1 MKKSHIIFTIIVILF
16 LGVGIYSYLSTNQ
29 NTQKDSKVEINK
41 EFQIVSLIEDLDH
54 PWDVKLAS
62 DGTIF
67 FTQRQTGLYKYID
80 EVQEVYLPDDLYNSG
95 EGGMLGFDLAP
106 DFEQSREIY
115 ACFNSQKSD
124 TELNIIVSKLTLNN
138 DFSGIESR
146 EDIITDIES
155 SESGRH
161 SGCRVIFDRNNN
173 NILWITTGDAANADN
188 PQDPES
194 LNGKVLRVDKN
205 GVGVEGNLGDPFDPR
220 IFSYGHRNLQGI
232 TLLEEYNQTYGYGFT
247 AEHGPDVDDEINPL
261 IEGNFGW
268 DPKSPYNENVP
279 MTDLDKYPDAI
290 QALWSSGDRTIAMS
304 GILYID
310 SGLWQGDIL
319 LAALKDSYIL
329 RFQIQEDGSLEKLE
343 EVINNYGRIRQVYQ
357 AENGRI
363 FFTTDNGNED
373 IIGEIV
379 FN

>member
-1 MKKSHIIFTIIVILF
+1 
-16 LGVGIYSYLSTNQ
+16 
-29 NTQKDSKVEINK
+29 
-41 EFQIVSLIEDLDH
+41 
-54 PWDVKLAS
+54 
-62 DGTIF
+62 
-67 FTQRQTGLYKYID
+67 
-80 EVQEVYLPDDLYNSG
+80 
-95 EGGMLGFDLAP
+95 
-106 DFEQSREIY
+106 
-115 ACFNSQKSD
+115 
-124 TELNIIVSKLTLNN
+124 
-138 DFSGIESR
+138 
-146 EDIITDIES
+146 
-155 SESGRH
+155 
-161 SGCRVIFDRNNN
+161 
-173 NILWITTGDAANADN
+173 
-188 PQDPES
+188 
-194 LNGKVLRVDKN
+194 
-205 GVGVEGNLGDPFDPR
+205 
-220 IFSYGHRNLQGI
+220 
-232 TLLEEYNQTYGYGFT
+232 
-247 AEHGPDVDDEINPL
+247 
-261 IEGNFGW
+261 
-268 DPKSPYNENVP
+268 